1 MLQRQVM
8 MTRSRDTTASLAA
21 SEPVATARA
30 GTITECDIEVSA
42 PRRQQIRAVDK
53 PHGKLA
59 GKRFL
64 VIKDEP
70 LVAMPMG

>member
-1 MLQRQVM
+1 MLQHQVM
-8 MTRSRDTTASLAA
+8 MTRSRDTTA

-30 GTITECDIEVSA
+30 GTITECDIEVST

-64 VIKDEP
+64 VVEDEP